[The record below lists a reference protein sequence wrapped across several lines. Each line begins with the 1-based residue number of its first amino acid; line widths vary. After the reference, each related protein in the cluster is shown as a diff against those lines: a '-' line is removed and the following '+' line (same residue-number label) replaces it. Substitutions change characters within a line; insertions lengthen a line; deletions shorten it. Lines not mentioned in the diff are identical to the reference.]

1 MSSDQGRR
9 TYAAPPTR
17 QRTTDSEL
25 ALPSARR
32 TVAMLP
38 GLLRLRCPNCRRGR
52 ILRQWFGMHQRCASC
67 GFRYERSDENYFQ
80 GAMFVNFMLGGFTFP
95 ASLFATLVLSWPNV
109 PWDALTF
116 GTPVALVVFM
126 VLLYP
131 VSKVV
136 WLTVD
141 VMLRPITPDEFA

>member
-1 MSSDQGRR
+1 
-9 TYAAPPTR
+9 
-17 QRTTDSEL
+17 
-25 ALPSARR
+25 
-32 TVAMLP
+32 
-38 GLLRLRCPNCRRGR
+38 
-52 ILRQWFGMHQRCASC
+52 
-67 GFRYERSDENYFQ
+67 
-80 GAMFVNFMLGGFTFP
+80 MFVNFMLGGFTFA

-126 VLLYP
+126 ALLYP